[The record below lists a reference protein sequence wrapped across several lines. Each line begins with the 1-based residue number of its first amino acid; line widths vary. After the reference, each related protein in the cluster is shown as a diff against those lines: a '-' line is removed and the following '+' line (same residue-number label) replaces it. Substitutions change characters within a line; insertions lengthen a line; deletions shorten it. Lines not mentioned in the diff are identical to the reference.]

1 MAQITASLVKELRE
15 RTGSGMMECKKAL
28 LENDGDIE
36 KAIEAMRKSG
46 QAKAVKKASR
56 TAADGVVL
64 VEMSDDAKKA
74 VIVEVNCETDFV
86 ARDESFLAFSHD
98 VAKLMLAQDVSD
110 VAVLAEMTLASG
122 ETVETTRQALVAK
135 IGENINV
142 RRAQLISTDG
152 TLGAYIHGGRIGV
165 LTEVTGDNSG
175 LAKDIAM
182 HVAATNPLVVSQD
195 DVPQAEVDKEKEI
208 FVAQARESGKPDEI
222 IEKMV
227 TGRLRKFLDEVSLLG
242 QDFVKDPSMKVQK
255 LLKDANAEVKQFV
268 RFGVGEGIEKE
279 ETDFVKE
286 VMEQARGAA

>member
-28 LENDGDIE
+28 VENDGDIE

-74 VIVEVNCETDFV
+74 AIVEVNCETDFV

-110 VAVLAEMTLASG
+110 VAALAEMTLASG

-135 IGENINV
+135 IGENIHV

-165 LTEVTGDNSG
+165 LTELTGDNAG

>member
-28 LENDGDIE
+28 VENDGDIE

-110 VAVLAEMTLASG
+110 VAALAEMTLASG

-165 LTEVTGDNSG
+165 LTEVTGDNAG